1 MEHKSIIATIYIRNG
16 RAVRSKDD
24 NAESQDLVGLAKS
37 YNDSGVDKIFL
48 VDLSNDE

>member
-1 MEHKSIIATIYIRNG
+1 MEHKSIIATIYIKNG
-16 RAVRSKDD
+16 RAVKSKNDTSD
-24 NAESQDLVGLAKS
+24 SQDLVELAKS